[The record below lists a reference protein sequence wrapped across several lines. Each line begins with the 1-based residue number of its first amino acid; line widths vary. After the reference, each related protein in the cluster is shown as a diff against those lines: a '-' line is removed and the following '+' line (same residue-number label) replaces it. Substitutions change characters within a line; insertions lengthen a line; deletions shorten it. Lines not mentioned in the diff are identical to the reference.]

1 MNNELWQKVLDFDF
15 DDSGDYTFT
24 IRIAKENRW
33 THYFTRQA
41 LLEYKKFMYL
51 AATTGSMV
59 SPSEIVDIVWH
70 QHLIFTQSY
79 TAFCNLLEK
88 QIQHI
93 PSTHNSLDFEKFKT
107 AKEHTTKQY
116 TAVFGKQPEAIWHNH
131 TMLQSLKLPQSSKS
145 IQSLFIHSILITA
158 ILLIPAYMLLRPV
171 YISINSPVFLS
182 TAAIIAVT
190 LFISLKHYF
199 NDRYLQRM
207 VSEAEKDSFV
217 HNLHPFEVI
226 YLKTGNIDAVI
237 NGCLGELMHED
248 LAEIDHEGA
257 FSIPEKRHVNE
268 PYMRQAMEKFDEYNR
283 ISHKNALEELR
294 QKPIFGNI
302 ERSMEAVNNHI
313 LGSQKF
319 QKLLLI
325 NFVLLA
331 IPALLIYTRIITGFM
346 RHKPI
351 DFIVMAGLIYTVA
364 SVMHFKLMLQNPVGN
379 VIAGYYL
386 NHVLS
391 KDEIRRDW
399 QWSYVAEGPALLSAD
414 LLIIAYPRYD
424 PDTGSTGDGG
434 SGGCSSGGSCGS
446 GGCGGGCGGCGGGD

>member
-1 MNNELWQKVLDFDF
+1 MNNELWQKVLDFEF

-24 IRIAKENRW
+24 IRLAKENCW

-41 LLEYKKFMYL
+41 LSEYKKFMYL

-93 PSTHNSLDFEKFKT
+93 PSTHNSLDFEKFRI

-116 TAVFGKQPEAIWHNH
+116 NAVFGEQPKAIWHNH

-145 IQSLFIHSILITA
+145 IQSLFIYA
-158 ILLIPAYMLLRPV
+158 ILTTAALLMPAYMLLRPIYV
-171 YISINSPVFLS
+171 HISSPVFIIS
-182 TAAIIAVT
+182 IAITALTV
-190 LFISLKHYF
+190 FFSLKHYF
-199 NDRYLQRM
+199 NNRYLQRLIND
-207 VSEAEKDSFV
+207 AEKDSFI
-217 HNLHPFEVI
+217 HSLHPFEVI
-226 YLKTGNIDAVI
+226 YLKTGNINAVI
-237 NGCLGELMHED
+237 NGSLGELMYED
-248 LAEIDHEGA
+248 VAEIDQEGA
-257 FSIPEKRHVNE
+257 FSIPEKRQVNE
-268 PYMRQAMEKFDEYNR
+268 PYMRQAMHKLDEYNR
-283 ISHKNALEELR
+283 ISHAGILEELQ

-302 ERSMEAVNNHI
+302 EHSMEVVNNHV
-313 LGSQKF
+313 LGSEKF
-319 QKLLLI
+319 RKLLLI
-325 NFVLLA
+325 NMVLFA
-331 IPALLIYTRIITGFM
+331 IPLLFIYVRIFTGLM
-346 RHKPI
+346 RHKPV
-351 DFIVMAGLIYTVA
+351 DFIVMIGLFFTIAT
-364 SVMHFKLMLQNPVGN
+364 VMHFKLMLQNPLGN

-391 KDEIRRDW
+391 KEQIRRDL
-399 QWSYVAEGPALLSAD
+399 QWSYVAEGPALLNAA
-414 LLIIAYPRYD
+414 LLTIAYPRYD
-424 PDTGSTGDGG
+424 PNTGSAGDGG